1 MFLRTTFVVVI
12 ELNTFYFL
20 ILIIGIIYLNLF
32 KKVEGKSDVRIFNIN
47 VICVEKM

>member
-12 ELNTFYFL
+12 ELNTFCFL
-20 ILIIGIIYLNLF
+20 ILIIAIIYLNHF
-32 KKVEGKSDVRIFNIN
+32 RKIEGKSNVSIFNIN